1 MIIGTIDWGMRPS
14 RKISRYVTPSLPI
27 SLLLILPLGLASC
40 GGDDSPSDPFNVG
53 IARTVT
59 MEPFARTVSE
69 GGEMTSVSLGV
80 GEEIVGVLDGD
91 LVRIPRGEGPV
102 VIDDSREYAWG
113 SVFPGRGIVGVTSG
127 AIVSYPAGASS
138 ATTTQFDPVGAG
150 ETVLSVSGSF
160 SVDGQ
165 VGVISIVSS
174 EPRTRA
180 WITTDGGE
188 TWGVLEFSGGEES
201 MRLRGD
207 VVIMPDGVIVAGNA
221 DGLFASTDD
230 GVTWSRRTELMP
242 NRDIALMAA
251 SDGSIYRYSPGDGG
265 LAVSNDGGQNFIDVW
280 FNALPPFFVEVR
292 ELVGGELV
300 ALGNRTK
307 VGGTLP
313 LSRPMSLYRSS
324 DGGRNWSE
332 IMPVSAHALATR
344 NTTIAL
350 GLTGSPIAGSPQ
362 PGGAAVSFDRG
373 LVWEQGTSG
382 GSPAEFDDFSFAG
395 EGDLLI
401 LSNGG
406 IYRNSSLRLNFLGA
420 PFAPHWIAG
429 GADGA
434 VYWQT
439 DRGTYRKEVGGS
451 VEEIDTDGWPL
462 PLRDGSILF
471 IGEEGID
478 RYGASAGLERINDEG
493 REFERIVEEKNG
505 VLAAISAEA
514 ILRSTDGGR
523 TWSPSTDPVGFT
535 CNSEGGCVLQVDGE
549 WHLLSGDGTTLS
561 PLEFIGLPVS
571 PDQISRIAYDRRD
584 RLWVLLTDGRLY
596 ASDAI
601 VR

>member
-1 MIIGTIDWGMRPS
+1 MIADTTYRGRPS
-14 RKISRYVTPSLPI
+14 AGEVTLWTQPLPI
-27 SLLLILPLGLASC
+27 ALLLILSLALAAC
-40 GGDDSPSDPFNVG
+40 GGDNSPSDPFNVG

-59 MEPFARTVSE
+59 MEPFARSVSE

-80 GEEIVGVLDGD
+80 GEEIVGVLDGE

-102 VIDDSREYAWG
+102 VIDGSREYVWG
-113 SVFPGRGIVGVTSG
+113 SVFPGGGIVGVTAD

-138 ATTTQFDPVGAG
+138 AATTQFEPVGPG
-150 ETVLSVSGSF
+150 EAILSVSGS
-160 SVDGQ
+160 SSIDGR
-165 VGVISIVSS
+165 VGVISVASS

-180 WITTDGGE
+180 WITTNGGE
-188 TWGVLEFSGGEES
+188 SWGGLEFSGGEES

-221 DGLFASTDD
+221 DGLFASTDN
-230 GVTWSRRTELMP
+230 GVSWSTRTELMP
-242 NRDIALMAA
+242 NRAVALMAA

-292 ELVGGELV
+292 ELVGGELI
-300 ALGNRTK
+300 ALGNQTK
-307 VGGTLP
+307 IGGVLP
-313 LSRPMSLYRSS
+313 LSRPMSLYHSS
-324 DGGRNWSE
+324 DGGRTWNE

-350 GLTGSPIAGSPQ
+350 ALTGSPISGAPQ
-362 PGGAAVSFDRG
+362 PGGIAVSFDRG
-373 LVWEQGTSG
+373 LLWEKGASG
-382 GSPAEFDDFSFAG
+382 GSPSEIVDFSFAG

-406 IYRNSSLRLNFLGA
+406 MYQNSSLRLNFLGA
-420 PFAPHWIAG
+420 PFDPHWIAG

-439 DRGTYRKEVGGS
+439 ERGTFRKGTGGS
-451 VEEIDTDGWPL
+451 VEEIETDGWPF
-462 PLRDGSILF
+462 PLRDGSVLF
-471 IGEEGID
+471 VGDEGID
-478 RYGASAGLERINDEG
+478 RYSVSAGFERISDEA
-493 REFERIVEEKNG
+493 REFERIVEEKGG
-505 VLAAISAEA
+505 VLAGISGGT
-514 ILRSTDGGR
+514 ILRSTDGGA
-523 TWSPSTDPVGFT
+523 TWSASTDAVGIT
-535 CNSEGGCVLQVDGE
+535 CNSEGGCILQKDGD

-571 PDQISRIAYDRRD
+571 TDQISRITWDRRD

-596 ASDAI
+596 ASDTI
-601 VR
+601 VL